1 MKDIKPDFLKK
12 CANNLM
18 FDITDEECEA
28 LIQDFEDVFRQMND
42 IKNIEGINDVDIMVF
57 PFEVTTDF
65 LREDV
70 EIEPLPVEDVLKN
83 AKDVAEGQ
91 IKLPKVVG

>member
-1 MKDIKPDFLKK
+1 MKEIKPDFLKK

-18 FDITDEECEA
+18 FDLTDKECET
-28 LIQDFEDVFRQMND
+28 LIEDFEDIFKQMND
-42 IKNIEGINDVDIMVF
+42 IKHIEGIDDVEIMVF
-57 PFEVTTDF
+57 PFDVTTDF
-65 LREDV
+65 LREDI
-70 EIEPLPVEDVLKN
+70 EAEPLPVEDVLKN